1 MAFIKTTIALFLS
14 IIMFIS
20 NGITSFI
27 PGFIREPLSEDELRA
42 LVTDFEQKP
51 LAEEIVVVRGV
62 SKDERAAIQSLQ
74 GLVGREAA
82 SIFINFGGFEAEA
95 ELKDLEAAG
104 AKLLYTDE
112 NGKNWTLENLIPRYL
127 SHIKDN
133 GYVLYTNSDT
143 TEQINMAFNYATVYG
158 WLVVPQSVEERVKA
172 IGLEKKEDLTD
183 DTLDFT
189 QQREFYEEHKDE
201 FRKDVLIH
209 LYWMA
214 SGLRDLAVQQ
224 RIFMCYVE
232 DDDYLARTFRDR
244 LFKDLEP
251 ASMILGWCKY
261 EVKYTQCASRFGH
274 YVIPSDH
281 SFNTS
286 ILTCNRVETAPMAQK
301 AQAPE
306 LNPDK
311 HYVAIVYS
319 DGDNA
324 QWISNGYAEYHTWQS
339 YNIDTPI
346 TWTFAPQMKEFSST
360 AVKKAQ
366 DNNKMNNT
374 FISGP
379 SGAGYA
385 RISFMSAKDI
395 RQFADRTAATM
406 LDSGL
411 RIVTLLND
419 PPATAYD
426 EWVYTNKLKN
436 FAKYD
441 NIDGGILQFD
451 DDYYAGGHGKVYFE
465 NDKPFMSVRF
475 SLWHPSGD
483 AAQVNNEWLKE
494 QAEIVNSYSAD
505 IDSINGY
512 SVINVHPW
520 TVGPDDL
527 AYFASQLDDGVE
539 VLPAA
544 ELLAAV
550 AENIPHKNA
559 KPE

>member
-51 LAEEIVVVRGV
+51 LADEIVVVRGV

-527 AYFASQLDDGVE
+527 AYFVSQLDDGVE

>member
-527 AYFASQLDDGVE
+527 AYFVSQLDDGVE

-550 AENIPHKNA
+550 AENIPHKNT

>member
-1 MAFIKTTIALFLS
+1 
-14 IIMFIS
+14 
-20 NGITSFI
+20 
-27 PGFIREPLSEDELRA
+27 
-42 LVTDFEQKP
+42 
-51 LAEEIVVVRGV
+51 
-62 SKDERAAIQSLQ
+62 
-74 GLVGREAA
+74 
-82 SIFINFGGFEAEA
+82 
-95 ELKDLEAAG
+95 
-104 AKLLYTDE
+104 
-112 NGKNWTLENLIPRYL
+112 
-127 SHIKDN
+127 
-133 GYVLYTNSDT
+133 
-143 TEQINMAFNYATVYG
+143 
-158 WLVVPQSVEERVKA
+158 
-172 IGLEKKEDLTD
+172 
-183 DTLDFT
+183 
-189 QQREFYEEHKDE
+189 
-201 FRKDVLIH
+201 
-209 LYWMA
+209 MA

-527 AYFASQLDDGVE
+527 AYFVSQLDDGVE